1 MSDTTVDDTFPA
13 MSLGRPR
20 KRRKILTGGIIGVI
34 IGGLLAGDAGLPGL
48 VPGHNDH
55 NHPPEISSDIPTALP
70 DIRPSISGSATLI
83 IQSAGA
89 GTFVVDTGGKP
100 AAGR

>member
-13 MSLGRPR
+13 MSLGRLR
-20 KRRKILTGGIIGVI
+20 KRRKILAGIV
-34 IGGLLAGDAGLPGL
+34 IGGLLAGGAGLPGL
-48 VPGHNDH
+48 VPGPNNH

-70 DIRPSISGSATLI
+70 DIRPSISGTAALI

-89 GTFVVDTGGKP
+89 GTFAVDIGGKP